1 MCKEDTELIGKPI
14 KDLYGTFMGK
24 VIGTLTDID
33 GSIQTVGADCGSEGL
48 KQISFEQLVVQND
61 VVIYIPKWRLD
72 AQRLLREKG
81 LTLRRIKALIE
92 IVSSDDE
99 MKEDAAL
106 INEKYKAKLLSIEQ
120 SETQITEKLAARTN
134 ELEEQIKSI
143 KILIFDAKVQ
153 YKSNEISESKY
164 ELVRTQSTAMM
175 EHIEH
180 EKSEIAGIQRRIAD
194 LTMESIA
201 PPQTT
206 KEQIQDS
213 AVTYLSNENTT
224 ESPSTNSALPEP
236 PSSDNDSKEPIHE
249 QEKPIPVGATVNE
262 QPSSDDWLSRMESQ

>member
-1 MCKEDTELIGKPI
+1 MSKEDTELIGKPI
-14 KDLYGTFMGK
+14 KDLYGTFIGK

-48 KQISFEQLVVQND
+48 KLISFEQLVVQND

-120 SETQITEKLAARTN
+120 SENQITEKLAARTN

-180 EKSEIAGIQRRIAD
+180 EKSEIAGTHIWR
-194 LTMESIA
+194 S
-201 PPQTT
+201 
-206 KEQIQDS
+206 
-213 AVTYLSNENTT
+213 T
-224 ESPSTNSALPEP
+224 EIN
-236 PSSDNDSKEPIHE
+236 N
-249 QEKPIPVGATVNE
+249 
-262 QPSSDDWLSRMESQ
+262 